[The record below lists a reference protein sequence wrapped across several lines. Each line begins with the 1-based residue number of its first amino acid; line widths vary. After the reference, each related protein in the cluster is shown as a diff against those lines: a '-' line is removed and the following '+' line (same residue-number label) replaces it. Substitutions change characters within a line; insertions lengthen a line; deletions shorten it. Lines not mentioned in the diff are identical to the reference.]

1 MLNSNLPES
10 ELLKAL
16 LEPLLED
23 FNYWF
28 ERSTKLLETE
38 EIPFLSDE
46 DQSDLLAR
54 VKQAQQEVGAAKALF
69 QATVGQVG
77 IETTALMPWHSC
89 SPNAGKYRRAF
100 AHCSQL
106 PLENKEASSS

>member
-1 MLNSNLPES
+1 MLNSNLPEP

-28 ERSTKLLETE
+28 DRSAKLLETE

-54 VKQAQQEVGAAKALF
+54 VKQAQQEVGAAQALF
-69 QATVGQVG
+69 EATGGQVG
-77 IETTALMPWHSC
+77 IETAALMPWHRLLAECWQVSARFR
-89 SPNAGKYRRAF
+89 SWQSAPPGK
-100 AHCSQL
+100 
-106 PLENKEASSS
+106 

>member
-1 MLNSNLPES
+1 MPDSNLPES
-10 ELLKAL
+10 ELLKSL

-28 ERSTKLLETE
+28 ARSTKLLETE
-38 EIPFLSDE
+38 EIHFLSDE

-69 QATVGQVG
+69 QATGGQVA
-77 IETTALMPWHSC
+77 IETSALMPWHRLLAECWQVSARFR
-89 SPNAGKYRRAF
+89 SWQATPPK
-100 AHCSQL
+100 Q
-106 PLENKEASSS
+106 

>member
-69 QATVGQVG
+69 QATEGQVG
-77 IETTALMPWHSC
+77 IETTALMPWHRLLAECWQVSARFRSWQSD
-89 SPNAGKYRRAF
+89 SPGK
-100 AHCSQL
+100 
-106 PLENKEASSS
+106 

>member
-28 ERSTKLLETE
+28 DRSAKLLETE

-54 VKQAQQEVGAAKALF
+54 VKQAQQEIGAAKALF
-69 QATVGQVG
+69 QATGGQVG
-77 IETTALMPWHSC
+77 IETAALMPWHRLLAESWQV
-89 SPNAGKYRRAF
+89 SVRFRSLQLARPGK
-100 AHCSQL
+100 
-106 PLENKEASSS
+106 

>member
-1 MLNSNLPES
+1 MLNSNLPEP

-28 ERSTKLLETE
+28 DRSAKLLETE
-38 EIPFLSDE
+38 EIPFLSEE

-69 QATVGQVG
+69 QATGGQVG
-77 IETTALMPWHSC
+77 IETAALMPWHRQLAECWQVSARFR
-89 SPNAGKYRRAF
+89 SWQSAPPGK
-100 AHCSQL
+100 
-106 PLENKEASSS
+106 